1 MTDARD
7 VTTILREG
15 AYTAVGFGVVAFQK
29 AQVQR
34 VELTKR
40 LDTETREAREQLT
53 RLGKDIEREVRSRID
68 SLTRAA

>member
-7 VTTILREG
+7 VTTLLREG
-15 AYTAVGFGVVAFQK
+15 VYTAVGFGVVAFQK

-34 VELTKR
+34 TELTKR

-68 SLTRAA
+68 SFTRAA